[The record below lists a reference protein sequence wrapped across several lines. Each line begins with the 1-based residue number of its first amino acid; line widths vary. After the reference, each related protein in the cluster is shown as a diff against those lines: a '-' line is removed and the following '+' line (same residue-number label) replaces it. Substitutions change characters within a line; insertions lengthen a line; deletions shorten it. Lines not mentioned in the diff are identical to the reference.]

1 MELPETI
8 QHIKLSELNKQIQ
21 AVIESNF
28 NDLTLWVIAD
38 ITNHSF
44 KEKTNYHYFD
54 FVEKAEDSNKL
65 VAKISGKAWGTG
77 STKIRDFERITGQRF
92 TNNINVLVRV
102 KVNYHI
108 EFS

>member
-1 MELPETI
+1 MPTSI
-8 QHIKLSELNKQIQ
+8 QHIRLSELNKQIQ
-21 AVIESNF
+21 AVIENKF
-28 NDLTLWVIAD
+28 NELTLWVIAD

-54 FVEKAEDSNKL
+54 LVEKAESSNEL

-77 STKIRDFERITGQRF
+77 SSKLREFERITGQKF

-102 KVNYHI
+102 KVNYWI
-108 EFS
+108 FRSN